1 MVLLERGSAQSELVW
16 PLLEELTQ
24 SAVLL
29 EDSKSAD
36 NFHRNSLTK
45 IKDVLE
51 RVKNGNETSS
61 TTAPPPPPPPP
72 PPPVD
77 LPGNYDINEMPF
89 LIILGW
95 NWNVV

>member
-51 RVKNGNETSS
+51 RVKNGNDTSS
-61 TTAPPPPPPPP
+61 TTAP